1 MRHSE
6 DTPFSV
12 KGLTVAYQ
20 RKPVLD
26 DITFEVP
33 EGKLIGIVGPNG
45 AGKSTLIKASLGL
58 IPKVRGDVFIYGK
71 SYAQQRK
78 MIGYVPQRESVDW
91 DFPTSALDVVM
102 MGRYGHLGWFKRP
115 GMNERRIAM
124 ECLAK
129 VGMTDFAGRQISQL
143 SGGQQQRIFLA
154 RALAQDAK
162 LYFMD
167 EPFVGVDAATEKA
180 IITLLNELKKQGK
193 TVLVVHHDLST
204 VKEYFDWVMLL
215 NVSLI
220 DIGPTDSVFTAH
232 NLQTAYGGRLAVLD
246 RTPDA
251 LVMTTR

>member
-1 MRHSE
+1 MGRNQES
-6 DTPFSV
+6 PFSV

-20 RKPVLD
+20 RKPVLN

-58 IPKVRGDVFIYGK
+58 IPKVRGDVLIYGQ

-129 VGMTDFAGRQISQL
+129 VGMADYAGRQISQL

-215 NVSLI
+215 NVGLI
-220 DIGPTDSVFTAH
+220 DIGPTESVFTPH
-232 NLQTAYGGRLAVLD
+232 NLQIAYGGRLAVLD
-246 RTPDA
+246 RSPDA
-251 LVMTTR
+251 LVMTSR

>member
-1 MRHSE
+1 MQES
-6 DTPFSV
+6 PLSV
-12 KGLTVAYQ
+12 QGLTVAYQ
-20 RKPVLD
+20 KKPVLQD
-26 DITFEVP
+26 VTFEVP
-33 EGKLIGIVGPNG
+33 EGKLIAIVGPNG
-45 AGKSTLIKASLGL
+45 AGKSTLIKAALGL
-58 IPKVRGDVFIYGK
+58 IPKVRGDVRIYGK
-71 SYAQQRK
+71 PYVQQRK

-115 GMNERRIAM
+115 GANEKRIAM
-124 ECLAK
+124 ESLDK
-129 VGMTDFAGRQISQL
+129 VGMADFAGRQISQL

-204 VKEYFDWVMLL
+204 VNEYFDWVLLL
-215 NVSLI
+215 NVGLI
-220 DIGPTDSVFTAH
+220 DVGPVDSVFTAA
-232 NLQTAYGGRLAVLD
+232 NLQITYGGRLAVLD
-246 RTPDA
+246 RSQDA
-251 LVMTTR
+251 LVVTTR